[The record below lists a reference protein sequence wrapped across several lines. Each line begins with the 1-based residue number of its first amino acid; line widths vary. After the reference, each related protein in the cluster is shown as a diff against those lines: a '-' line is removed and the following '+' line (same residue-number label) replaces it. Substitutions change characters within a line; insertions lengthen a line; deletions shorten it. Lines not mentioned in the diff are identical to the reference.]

1 LFAKTIEVV
10 LVRLSSF
17 LWRAYTRTNFPCSK
31 AGLSSIGTRLL
42 GREKCTYARAN
53 LIYQRKIAHLSGA
66 LVRGENYSMLRVAGT
81 IFSTHARFWIFIC
94 RRKIIKPFSL
104 RKISF
109 PSNLIFLQYKILYIY
124 IYVNQAKY

>member
-1 LFAKTIEVV
+1 MCRFWAGGI
-10 LVRLSSF
+10 SSF
-17 LWRAYTRTNFPCSK
+17 PFSRAREY
-31 AGLSSIGTRLL
+31 RLL
-42 GREKCTYARAN
+42 RR
-53 LIYQRKIAHLSGA
+53 LIYQGKIAHLSGA

-109 PSNLIFLQYKILYIY
+109 PSNLNFFAIQNFIYIY
-124 IYVNQAKY
+124 ICQSSEILKYY

>member
-1 LFAKTIEVV
+1 MFAKTIEIFLVV
-10 LVRLSSF
+10 LSSF
-17 LWRAYTRTNFPCSK
+17 PWRSYTRTNVPCPK
-31 AGLSSIGTRLL
+31 AGMSSFRTRLL

-53 LIYQRKIAHLSGA
+53 QIYQGKIGYLSRA

-94 RRKIIKPFSL
+94 RRKILKPFSL

-109 PSNLIFLQYKILYIY
+109 PSNLNFFAIQNFIL
-124 IYVNQAKY
+124 AL